1 MTGLVGVKAMDVIP
15 FPPVPF
21 KDSCCGLPPP
31 SSVMVSMALYAVPT
45 VVGVKVTAITQLALG
60 ATWAGQAFD

>member
-1 MTGLVGVKAMDVIP
+1 
-15 FPPVPF
+15 
-21 KDSCCGLPPP
+21 
-31 SSVMVSMALYAVPT
+31 MVSMALYAVPT